1 MYRPLAAVFGALN
14 PGLAQTREKLSR
26 VRDDLRELRRA
37 VDALQTG
44 RRDESDRVS
53 DALAS
58 LAQQIE
64 ANTRELRTVSDALAS
79 VKLQQSQLRA
89 MAVREAELEDAE
101 AALARIIAR
110 DDVHAHVE
118 GAIQRSVLHREPFPY
133 AVIDDLLPRDV
144 YDALI
149 AGIPP
154 PELFAD
160 RPVNKQQLKVPFR
173 MAPAYSRRVWRY
185 MADLVVPRF
194 ITPGIVDKFHAVLDD
209 WVRENW
215 PTLGEDPLA
224 GVVRLHSS
232 DGRILLRTNGYRIP
246 PHRDPKWG
254 FLTVIIYLARLGD
267 DEAWGT
273 RLYSVKENAASG
285 APIPRQV
292 SAPDDRARGAAPD
305 WIDPNDCILVEDV
318 TFKPNRALVFL
329 NSHGAHAAEIPEDAQ
344 PAQLQRY
351 IYQFRIGPSGSAI
364 ATMMEALP
372 EERRPFWAGK
382 AGDY

>member
-37 VDALQTG
+37 VDALHTG
-44 RRDESDRVS
+44 RRDESDRLRET
-53 DALAS
+53 LAS

-79 VKLQQSQLRA
+79 LKLQQSQLRA
-89 MAVREAELEDAE
+89 MALRDAELDEAE
-101 AALARIIAR
+101 AALTAAIAR
-110 DDVHAHVE
+110 PDVQTHVE
-118 GAIQRSVLHREPFPY
+118 RAIKGSVLHREPFPY
-133 AVIDDLLPRDV
+133 AVIDDLLPRDL

-154 PELFAD
+154 VELFAD
-160 RPVNKQQLKVPFR
+160 RPANKQQLKVPFR
-173 MAPAYSRRVWRY
+173 MAPEYSRRVWRY
-185 MADLVVPRF
+185 MADVVVPRF
-194 ITPGIVDKFHAVLDD
+194 ITPEVIQKFHAVLDD

-215 PTLGEDPLA
+215 PALGDNPLS

-254 FLTVIIYLARLGD
+254 FLTVIIYLARPGD

-273 RLYSVKENAASG
+273 RLYTVKDDAASG
-285 APIPRQV
+285 APIPQQV
-292 SAPDDRARGAAPD
+292 IAPGAKARGAAPD
-305 WIDPNDCILVEDV
+305 WIDPNDCVFVEDV
-318 TFKPNRALVFL
+318 TFKPNRALIFL
-329 NSHGAHAAEIPEDAQ
+329 NSHGAHGAEIPEDAQ

-351 IYQFRIGPSGSAI
+351 IYQFRIGPSGPAI
-364 ATMMEALP
+364 NTMMEALP